1 MRNFSLC
8 FFLYE
13 KSLLYIYLLNCLI
26 CSATFLPVISSLHAQ
41 KNRTFSYIKQSD
53 TDNLHKNKM
62 LRRQSRSFH
71 ELHDNNVTQ
80 RVVKFKWSAQRFKQ
94 NCFMYSTNF
103 ISTKLHYNFPSLL
116 QTTHMYTNILH
127 THYLFW
133 NYVIVKCRWFLVAY
147 VKILIPSLV
156 IYEDNVFHRK
166 NERTLLLVSMKYWQ

>member
-1 MRNFSLC
+1 MNYTTIMS
-8 FFLYE
+8 
-13 KSLLYIYLLNCLI
+13 
-26 CSATFLPVISSLHAQ
+26 H
-41 KNRTFSYIKQSD
+41 
-53 TDNLHKNKM
+53 
-62 LRRQSRSFH
+62 
-71 ELHDNNVTQ
+71 
-80 RVVKFKWSAQRFKQ
+80 RVVKFKWSAQRLKQ

-133 NYVIVKCRWFLVAY
+133 NYVIVKCRWFLVTY

-166 NERTLLLVSMKYWQ
+166 KWAYFIISFHEILAITSHGFTSLTTLLSTQTFL